1 MLSIMKKNG
10 FVDVESLQCY
20 IFFSSAG
27 TSASNCL
34 YMEMKMKKS
43 IFAIM
48 ASSVVLLASCGS
60 TGKTPKLTNEYTQA
74 KSAGNHAE
82 YIDWQGLAANGD
94 LPEWYSNVLNSRGEG
109 ALKKALASEKGEYDN
124 YRLWAVN
131 AMGED
136 LDAIR
141 TMTDSFDIQSAVS
154 ASIAQNVAQVADR
167 QRDLEGPGS
176 KITQESKA
184 QVVDMITKN
193 VTLNGL
199 ERITSY
205 WAQYEIQNKKGQT
218 VKPATYSYVLVM
230 GMPKNMFDAQLDAA
244 MRKVRENTNQDEN
257 LRALATLA
265 IARLRDP
272 QSLQSTVNANLDLTG
287 SGSANFEVPS
297 EPEAVLY

>member
-1 MLSIMKKNG
+1 
-10 FVDVESLQCY
+10 
-20 IFFSSAG
+20 
-27 TSASNCL
+27 
-34 YMEMKMKKS
+34 MKKS
-43 IFAIM
+43 VIGIVSVLV
-48 ASSVVLLASCGS
+48 SSVLLSCG
-60 TGKTPKLTNEYTQA
+60 TTEKTPKLTSEESSP

-82 YIDWQGLAANGD
+82 YIDWQGLAANGE
-94 LPEWYSNVLNSRGEG
+94 LPEWYSMVLNARGEG
-109 ALKKALASEKGEYDN
+109 ALRKALSSNTEEYSG

-131 AMGED
+131 ALGQD

-176 KITQESKA
+176 AITQEAKA
-184 QVVDMITKN
+184 QVVDMISKN

-205 WAQYEIQNKKGQT
+205 WAQYEIQNKKGE
-218 VKPATYSYVLVM
+218 VIKPATYSYVLVM
-230 GMPKNMFDAQLDAA
+230 GMPKAMFDAQLEAA
-244 MRKVRENTNQDEN
+244 MKNIDKNTNQDEN

-272 QSLQSTVNANLDLTG
+272 QSLQSTVTANLDLTG
-287 SGSANFEVPS
+287 KGSAKFVAAE
-297 EPEAVLY
+297 EPEADLY

>member
-1 MLSIMKKNG
+1 
-10 FVDVESLQCY
+10 
-20 IFFSSAG
+20 
-27 TSASNCL
+27 
-34 YMEMKMKKS
+34 MKKS

-94 LPEWYSNVLNSRGEG
+94 LPEWYSNVLNARGEG

-205 WAQYEIQNKKGQT
+205 WAQYEIQNKKFVYVVGADNKVQ
-218 VKPATYSYVLVM
+218 SREIEVLVQNDGQNYVVSNGLKVGERIVIDGVNRLKNDM
-230 GMPKNMFDAQLDAA
+230 QINPITPAQAKAAEQKAKQALKDGKMPGQ
-244 MRKVRENTNQDEN
+244 E
-257 LRALATLA
+257 
-265 IARLRDP
+265 
-272 QSLQSTVNANLDLTG
+272 
-287 SGSANFEVPS
+287 
-297 EPEAVLY
+297 